1 MYQHLKTFPSTIL
14 ILLMVLPLFVFTSCE
29 DEEPE
34 PQPTPVVI
42 PTTYNF
48 ENVSYSGQTQR
59 LDMLTEM
66 KNYMATSRTGGQ
78 LDEATLLAMYANDPS
93 APWTKTYED
102 SKQLKSK
109 TLSSVQADFEALL
122 VELAAASQSTSP
134 GTEANAGVVESN
146 DGAKSY
152 LLGEDG
158 LDHAQV
164 FEKGLMGACF
174 YNQAVAVYMGEEK
187 MGQDNET
194 VEPGKGTDMEHAWDE
209 AFGYFGVPR
218 DFPTVTDNVV
228 FWGNYSVLRDP
239 ILGCNQK
246 LMDALLK
253 GRAAISA
260 KDLTIRDEAITE
272 ARQQWELIAVGSALH
287 YLNDGIANFD
297 DIALR
302 GHSLSEA
309 IGFIYSLQFNPD
321 QKINN
326 TQVTELLSIL
336 AGDNK
341 FAKMDLYS
349 TSVSNIEAVKTK
361 LADYYDLAAQKDD
374 F

>member
-1 MYQHLKTFPSTIL
+1 MYQQLKTSNL
-14 ILLMVLPLFVFTSCE
+14 IAFLFLLTLSLGFTSCGD
-29 DEEPE
+29 DEMPDPMDPE
-34 PQPTPVVI
+34 LEI
-42 PTTYNF
+42 PSTYNF
-48 ENVSYSGQTQR
+48 ENVSYSGQSQR

-66 KNYMATSRTGGQ
+66 KTYMTTSRTGGQ
-78 LDEATLLAMYANDPS
+78 LDEATLLAMYSNDPS
-93 APWTKTYED
+93 APWTKNYED

-122 VELAAASQSTSP
+122 VELAAASQSTVP
-134 GTEANAGVVESN
+134 GTMVSSGVVESN

-164 FEKGLMGACF
+164 IEKGLMGACF
-174 YNQAVAVYMGEEK
+174 YNQAVAVYMGADK

-194 VEPGKGTDMEHAWDE
+194 VEAGKGTDMEHAWDE
-209 AFGYFGVPR
+209 AFGYFGVPK
-218 DFPTVTDNVV
+218 DFPTVTDNVA
-228 FWGNYSVLRDP
+228 FWGNYSTKRDE

-260 KDLTIRDEAITE
+260 KDLISRDEAITE
-272 ARQQWELIAVGSALH
+272 ARKQWELIAVGSALH

-297 DIALR
+297 DMALR
-302 GHSLSEA
+302 GHSLSEG

-326 TQVTELLSIL
+326 TQVGELLSLL

-341 FAKMDLYS
+341 FANMNLYS
-349 TSVSNIEAVKTK
+349 TSISNIEAVKNK
-361 LADYYDLAAQKDD
+361 LADYYDLTAQKDD